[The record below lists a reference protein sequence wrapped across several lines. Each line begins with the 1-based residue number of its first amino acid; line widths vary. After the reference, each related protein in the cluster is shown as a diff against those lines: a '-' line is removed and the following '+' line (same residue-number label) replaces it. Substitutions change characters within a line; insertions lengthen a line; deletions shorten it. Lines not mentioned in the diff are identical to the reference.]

1 MFQSNNT
8 KVIFITGLCLFFS
21 IILSS
26 CSINKNAQIYNQN
39 PRIYNNFIIVKPEKK
54 DSLKSI
60 AKKYY
65 NDSSR
70 AWMIAEFNNIENLTT
85 DKEIVIPLRPFR
97 LGGLY
102 PMGYQTVPVLAY
114 QRFGPAGNNKSI
126 ISQTAFE
133 AQMRFLKENGYK
145 VITLDQLICFFDF
158 KIQIPEKS
166 VVITIDEGWN
176 SVIDIAYPI
185 LKKYEFPA
193 TVFIYTGFIGGKKAL
208 SWEQIRFLEKEG
220 FDIQCKT
227 LTHRNLTK
235 EKKDESFCK
244 YFNALERE
252 LVDSKKLI
260 EKKLNKEC
268 RYIAYPYG
276 KTNHLVVAMLKKH
289 GYRAGFTA
297 NRGKNPF
304 FVDIYNINRS
314 VIYGDYDLEN
324 FKKNLYIFQ
333 KR

>member
-1 MFQSNNT
+1 MFQLNNGRG
-8 KVIFITGLCLFFS
+8 IFIASLCLSFS

-26 CSINKNAQIYNQN
+26 CSLNQN
-39 PRIYNNFIIVKPEKK
+39 ARIYNNFILVKPEKK
-54 DSLKSI
+54 DSLKFI
-60 AKKYY
+60 AEKYY
-65 NDSSR
+65 NDSSKV
-70 AWMIAEFNNIENLTT
+70 WMISEFNNINSITT
-85 DKEIVIPLRPFR
+85 DKEIVIPLQPFR
-97 LGGLY
+97 LGGLH

-114 QRFGPAGNNKSI
+114 QRFGVAGNNKSI
-126 ISQTAFE
+126 ISKSAFE

-145 VITLDQLICFFDF
+145 VITLDQLIDFFDF

-166 VVITIDEGWN
+166 VAITIDEGWS

-193 TVFIYTGFIGGKKAL
+193 TIFIYTDFIGSKKAL
-208 SWEQIRFLEKEG
+208 SWEQVRFLVKEG
-220 FDIQCKT
+220 FDIECQT

-235 EKKDESFCK
+235 EKKDESFPE

-260 EKKLNKEC
+260 KKKLNKEC

-289 GYRAGFTA
+289 EYLAGFTI
-297 NRGKNPF
+297 NSGENPF
-304 FVDIYNINRS
+304 FVDNYNINRS
-314 VIYGDYDLEN
+314 VIYGNYDLKN
-324 FKKNLYIFQ
+324 FKKSLCIF
-333 KR
+333 KKKDIE